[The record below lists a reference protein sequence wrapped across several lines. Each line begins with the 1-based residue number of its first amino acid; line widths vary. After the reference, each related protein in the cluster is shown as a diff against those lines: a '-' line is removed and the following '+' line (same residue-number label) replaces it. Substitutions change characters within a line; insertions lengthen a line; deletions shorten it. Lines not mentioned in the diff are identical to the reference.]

1 MAAVQGFLQT
11 FIMAMLVIAIAVTL
25 GVTTA
30 PSGRSASQPQP
41 LAPPV
46 ASGATTAVL

>member
-11 FIMAMLVIAIAVTL
+11 FIMAILVLAIAMTL
-25 GVTTA
+25 GVAT
-30 PSGRSASQPQP
+30 PMGRSASQPPQP
-41 LAPPV
+41 LAPHV

>member
-11 FIMAMLVIAIAVTL
+11 FILAILVLAIAMTL
-25 GVTTA
+25 GFST
-30 PSGRSASQPQP
+30 PMGRSASQPQP
-41 LAPPV
+41 LAPHV

>member
-11 FIMAMLVIAIAVTL
+11 FIMAILVFAIAVTL
-25 GVTTA
+25 GFTA
-30 PSGRSASQPQP
+30 PIGRSASQP

-46 ASGATTAVL
+46 ASGATTALL